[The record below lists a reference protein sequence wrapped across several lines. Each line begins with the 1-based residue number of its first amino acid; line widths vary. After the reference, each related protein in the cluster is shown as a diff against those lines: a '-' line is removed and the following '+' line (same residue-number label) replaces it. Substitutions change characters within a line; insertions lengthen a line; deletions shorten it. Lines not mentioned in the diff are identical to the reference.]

1 MTKTCVLPLPSPSFS
16 YPFSSPLSSLLNSN
30 FQGGVENKGALKFNV
45 LVTTYEMIIQDKSL
59 FRSITWELCIIDEAH
74 RLKNKESKL
83 TTELGNLTYKFIVLL
98 TGTPVQN
105 NTEELW
111 TLLNIIDSKN
121 FRFVKKYPACSF
133 LILYFF
139 PPSGANIL

>member
-1 MTKTCVLPLPSPSFS
+1 M
-16 YPFSSPLSSLLNSN
+16 
-30 FQGGVENKGALKFNV
+30 KFNV
-45 LVTTYEMIIQDKSL
+45 LVTTYEMIILEKSL
-59 FRSITWELCIIDEAH
+59 FRSVNWELCIIDEAH

-111 TLLNIIDSKN
+111 TLLNIIDAKK
-121 FRFVKKYPACSF
+121 FR
-133 LILYFF
+133 
-139 PPSGANIL
+139 